1 MRVIYANATY
11 TGGGIYQ
18 YTGQFD
24 NGNYFQTWTDYEDY
38 IQELDV
44 NPEENWDD
52 NSDEQWQNEHMV
64 AEHYG
69 SEATEILMAAMLYII
84 AIIPVGNYSL
94 GEIQDALDSI
104 KQETEIDGELEGELE
119 GKKVR
124 IVFEDGT
131 TADITGEIVLA
142 EDNRIHIC
150 VEN

>member
-1 MRVIYANATY
+1 MKVIEANATY

-18 YTGQFD
+18 YTGVFD

-38 IQELDV
+38 VQELNAD
-44 NPEENWDD
+44 PYENWDD
-52 NSDEQWQNEHMV
+52 NDDEQWQNEHMV

-69 SEATEILMAAMLYII
+69 SEATEILVAAMRYII
-84 AIIPVGNYSL
+84 ANIPLGNYSV
-94 GEIQDALDSI
+94 GEVEDALNSLKI
-104 KQETEIDGELEGELE
+104 ETELE

-150 VEN
+150 VD

>member
-1 MRVIYANATY
+1 MARVIEANATY
-11 TGGGIYQ
+11 TGGNIYQ
-18 YTGQFD
+18 YTGVLD

-38 IQELDV
+38 IQELDAD
-44 NPEENWDD
+44 PEENWDD
-52 NSDEQWQNEHMV
+52 NDDEEWQNEHMV

-69 SEATEILMAAMLYII
+69 PEAIEILKEAMRYII
-84 AIIPVGNYSL
+84 RNEPLGNYL
-94 GEIQDALDSI
+94 VCEVEDALNSL
-104 KQETEIDGELEGELE
+104 KQETELE
-119 GKKVR
+119 GKRVR

>member
-1 MRVIYANATY
+1 MKVIEANATY

-18 YTGQFD
+18 YTGVFD

-38 IQELDV
+38 VQELSAD
-44 NPEENWDD
+44 PYENWDD
-52 NSDEQWQNEHMV
+52 NDDEQWQNEHMV

-69 SEATEILMAAMLYII
+69 SKATEILKAAMRYII
-84 AIIPVGNYSL
+84 ANNPVGNYSL
-94 GEIQDALDSI
+94 GEIEDALKTL
-104 KQETEIDGELEGELE
+104 KQEIELER
-119 GKKVR
+119 KKVR

-150 VEN
+150 VD

>member
-1 MRVIYANATY
+1 MKVIDANATY

-38 IQELDV
+38 VQELDAD
-44 NPEENWDD
+44 PEENWDD
-52 NSDEQWQNEHMV
+52 NDDEEWQNEHMV

-69 SEATEILMAAMLYII
+69 FEGIKILKEAMKYII
-84 AIIPVGNYSL
+84 DNQPTGNYSVC
-94 GEIQDALDSI
+94 EVENALNSL
-104 KQETEIDGELEGELE
+104 KQETELE
-119 GKKVR
+119 GKRVR
-124 IVFEDGT
+124 IIFEDGT
-131 TADITGEIVLA
+131 VSDITGEIVLV

>member
-1 MRVIYANATY
+1 MKIIDANATY

-18 YTGQFD
+18 YTGRFD

-38 IQELDV
+38 VQELDV
-44 NPEENWDD
+44 DPEENWDD
-52 NSDEQWQNEHMV
+52 NDDEEWQNEHMV
-64 AEHYG
+64 TEHYG
-69 SEATEILMAAMLYII
+69 LEATEILKEAMRYII
-84 AIIPVGNYSL
+84 DNEPTGNYSVC
-94 GEIQDALDSI
+94 EVEDALNSL
-104 KQETEIDGELEGELE
+104 KQETELE
-119 GKKVR
+119 GKRVR

>member
-1 MRVIYANATY
+1 MKVIRANATY

-38 IQELDV
+38 IQELDTD
-44 NPEENWDD
+44 PEENWDD
-52 NSDEQWQNEHMV
+52 NDDEEWQNEHMV
-64 AEHYG
+64 TGYYG
-69 SEATEILMAAMLYII
+69 SEATEILKEAMKYII
-84 AIIPVGNYSL
+84 DNKPLGNYSV
-94 GEIQDALDSI
+94 GEVEDALNSLKI
-104 KQETEIDGELEGELE
+104 ETELE

-150 VEN
+150 VD

>member
-24 NGNYFQTWTDYEDY
+24 NDNYFQTWTDYEDY
-38 IQELDV
+38 VQELDV

-52 NSDEQWQNEHMV
+52 NDDEEWQNEHMV

-69 SEATEILMAAMLYII
+69 SEAIKILMAAMHYII
-84 AIIPVGNYSL
+84 ANIPVGNYSL
-94 GEIQDALDSI
+94 GEIEDALDSL
-104 KQETEIDGELEGELE
+104 KQETEIEGELE

>member
-1 MRVIYANATY
+1 MVRVVRANATY

-38 IQELDV
+38 VQELDAD
-44 NPEENWDD
+44 PEENWDD
-52 NSDEQWQNEHMV
+52 NDDEEWQNEHMV

-69 SEATEILMAAMLYII
+69 SEAIEILKEAMKYII
-84 AIIPVGNYSL
+84 DNQPTGNYSVC
-94 GEIQDALDSI
+94 EVENALNSL
-104 KQETEIDGELEGELE
+104 KQETELE
-119 GKKVR
+119 GKMVR

-131 TADITGEIVLA
+131 VSDITGEIILA
-142 EDNRIHIC
+142 EDNKIHIC

>member
-1 MRVIYANATY
+1 MKIIDANATY

-18 YTGQFD
+18 YTGVFD

-38 IQELDV
+38 VQELDV
-44 NPEENWDD
+44 DPEENWDD
-52 NSDEQWQNEHMV
+52 NDDEEWQNEHMV
-64 AEHYG
+64 TEHYG
-69 SEATEILMAAMLYII
+69 LEATEILKEAMRYII
-84 AIIPVGNYSL
+84 DNEPTGNYSVC
-94 GEIQDALDSI
+94 EVEDALNSL
-104 KQETEIDGELEGELE
+104 KQETELE
-119 GKKVR
+119 GKRVR

>member
-1 MRVIYANATY
+1 MKIIDANATY

-18 YTGQFD
+18 YTGRFD

-38 IQELDV
+38 VQELDV
-44 NPEENWDD
+44 DPEENWDD
-52 NSDEQWQNEHMV
+52 NADEEWQNEHMV

-69 SEATEILMAAMLYII
+69 TEATEILKEAMRYII
-84 AIIPVGNYSL
+84 DNKPRGNYSV
-94 GEIQDALDSI
+94 GEVEDALNSL
-104 KQETEIDGELEGELE
+104 KLETELE
-119 GKKVR
+119 GKRVR

-131 TADITGEIVLA
+131 VANITGEIVLA

>member
-1 MRVIYANATY
+1 MAKVIEANATY

-18 YTGQFD
+18 YTGVFD

-38 IQELDV
+38 VQELSAD
-44 NPEENWDD
+44 PYENWDD
-52 NSDEQWQNEHMV
+52 NDDEQWQNEHMV

-69 SEATEILMAAMLYII
+69 SEATKILMAAMHYII
-84 AIIPVGNYSL
+84 ANIPVGNYSL
-94 GEIQDALDSI
+94 GEIEDALDSL
-104 KQETEIDGELEGELE
+104 KQETELEGELE
-119 GKKVR
+119 GKKVK

-150 VEN
+150 VDN